1 MNSPNQHYQQS
12 LEAQRQAAVQRPA
25 TSATPAADASS
36 FAVHGDPTLQ
46 HPAGRQDGQ
55 HGQDGQQGGRGGVG
69 VRWTP
74 LSQLPRTDVV
84 RRMVA
89 WPVRLDAY
97 LLRLVRRPVVAPAR
111 WAGQATWNGTRRAL
125 GTAAKALP
133 QRTHRPSGPTR
144 RSQRRRGVNL

>member
-1 MNSPNQHYQQS
+1 MNSPNQQYQPS

-25 TSATPAADASS
+25 APATPAVDASS

-46 HPAGRQDGQ
+46 HPANRQDDQ
-55 HGQDGQQGGRGGVG
+55 HGQDGGRRGGVG

-111 WAGQATWNGTRRAL
+111 WAGHATWNGTRRVL
-125 GTAAKALP
+125 VTAAKALP

-144 RSQRRRGVNL
+144 KSQRRQGVNL